1 MGLLCDRKRAETI
14 TRVRWLVACFALLV
28 ALCTSPPAAAQHLD
42 FRLFD
47 EDSGL
52 SNLDIN
58 CLAQDR
64 AGFLYAGTENGLFRY
79 DGSRFT
85 PLGKSQGLPEAGT
98 VTDVEADPDGRIWVL
113 FADRL
118 YMSHGAGFTSVA
130 LPVANNDDISHELAA
145 FGHDMLV
152 LRNGRLL
159 LARVNADDTISV
171 RPYFGLQPG
180 RTGDQTV
187 LQRVI
192 GTGFLSVHVDRGA
205 IWLQCGDTICRVQ
218 DGLLTMTG
226 DQAGLPA
233 DRWAGLLRDDRG
245 TLWLRSPNRIASL
258 ASGASRF
265 TVSDVPGGSGRF
277 ASDPGR
283 VQLVEDTAH
292 RVVTQSAKGLLVH
305 EHGIWRVYGH
315 SAGMLYG
322 APSSLL
328 VDREGSLWAG
338 SHGRGLAQALGFG
351 MFENWTR
358 EEGLEDDLVWNMV
371 RDGAGTMWVATDL
384 SVDPLDERLLPGG
397 ADASPGTAPPVA
409 GSAPPVPGAGQAA
422 SPDAQDAGTGSGRY
436 PGRAYALARSANGS
450 LFIGFISGELL
461 RRDVA
466 TGQSRIYAKLP
477 QIRTMATAPDG
488 TLWIG
493 TADGLRSVAQPDQPG
508 PPVFGT
514 SPQPGGRVFA
524 MAFDPA
530 GTLWALTS
538 EALQHRD
545 ANGSWHVVMKTDS
558 VGGYQVRCMAF
569 APDGT
574 LWLGSFIDGITRLH
588 VAGNRVVGRD
598 HLPSGHIAGLDV
610 ELLARDPAGRI
621 WVGTDRGLDVT
632 DGVSWRHIDTDDG
645 LASNDIA
652 EMATMTDRDGS
663 QWFGT
668 AAGLSHL
675 IDSSNLFRPML
686 LHPVILQSAVG
697 SRITSSVNDMGAT
710 IRLNWS
716 RAPLVIDFS
725 TLDFRYSRS
734 LRFRYR
740 LSGVDAGWVETSA
753 HEARYPD
760 LPPGASTFEVAAF
773 DPLHGLTSEPITLRF
788 QVKAPWWRSWPFY
801 AATVLLTLLALAV
814 LWRLR
819 VSYLLARQRHLEALV
834 AERTREIEQ
843 ARLILFNQATYDGLT
858 GLLNRVACLESL
870 RQAIAHAGTTGSP
883 LAIALIDLD
892 HFKQVNDRYG
902 HLSGDAVLKEIGSRL
917 SVHIRET
924 DFAGRYGGEELLV
937 VLPGLRVGAF
947 GRVQALRKQVFK
959 EPCPIENGAIALT
972 CSIGMT
978 WLREGDD
985 VTSMIRRADAALYEA
1000 KHRGRDRMV
1009 FDPPLLDWTA

>member
-1 MGLLCDRKRAETI
+1 M
-14 TRVRWLVACFALLV
+14 RWLVACFALLV
-28 ALCTSPPAAAQHLD
+28 ALFSGRPAAAQHLD

-52 SNLDIN
+52 SDLAIN
-58 CLAQDR
+58 ALAQDQ
-64 AGFLYAGTENGLFRY
+64 AGFIYAGTENGLFRY

-85 PLGKSQGLPEAGT
+85 LLGKSLGLPVGGT
-98 VTDVEADPDGRIWVL
+98 VTDVEADPDGRVWVL

-118 YMSHGAGFTSVA
+118 YMSRGAGFTSVA
-130 LPVANNDDISHELAA
+130 LDLANNDDIYHHLAPS
-145 FGHDMLV
+145 GHDMLV

-159 LARVNADDTISV
+159 RAQVKADDTILV
-171 RPYFGLQPG
+171 RPYFDSQPVGGAGRRAGGAGQAALQAA
-180 RTGDQTV
+180 
-187 LQRVI
+187 I
-192 GTGFLSVHVDRGA
+192 KAGFLSVHVDQGA
-205 IWLQCGDTICRVQ
+205 IWLQCGDTICRLQ
-218 DGLLTMTG
+218 NGLLTMTG

-233 DRWAGLLRDDRG
+233 DRWTGLLRDDRG
-245 TLWLRSPNRIASL
+245 TLWLRSPERIASL
-258 ASGASRF
+258 AAGATRF
-265 TVSDVPGGSGRF
+265 AVSDIPGGSGRF
-277 ASDPGR
+277 GTDPGR
-283 VQLVEDTAH
+283 LQLVEDAAH
-292 RVVTQSAKGLLVH
+292 RLVTQSASGLLVH
-305 EHGIWRVYGH
+305 ENASWLVYGH
-315 SAGMLYG
+315 AAGMLYG
-322 APSSLL
+322 APSSMLL
-328 VDREGSLWAG
+328 DREGSLWVG

-358 EEGLEDDLVWNMV
+358 EEGLEDDLVWNMI

-384 SVDPLDERLLPGG
+384 SVDPLDEHRRPGR
-397 ADASPGTAPPVA
+397 AEASPRLGAPVPAAPVPA
-409 GSAPPVPGAGQAA
+409 APVPGGPVPEAGAA
-422 SPDAQDAGTGSGRY
+422 AGRY

-466 TGQSRIYAKLP
+466 TGQSQLFARLP
-477 QIRTMATAPDG
+477 QIRTLATAPDG
-488 TLWIG
+488 ALWIG
-493 TADGLRSVAQPDQPG
+493 TAEGVLSVPQPDRPG
-508 PPVFGT
+508 PAIFSIV
-514 SPQPGGRVFA
+514 PQPAGRVFA
-524 MAFDPA
+524 LVFDQA

-538 EALQHRD
+538 HALQHRSAD
-545 ANGSWHVVMKTDS
+545 GSWHVVMPTDS
-558 VGGYQVRCMAF
+558 DGGYQVRCMAF

-574 LWLGSFIDGITRLH
+574 LWLGSFITGITRLH
-588 VAGNRVVGRD
+588 LAGNTVTGRD
-598 HLPSGHIAGLDV
+598 SLPSTHIAGLDV
-610 ELLARDPAGRI
+610 ELLMRDPTGRI

-652 EMATMTDRDGS
+652 EMATITDRDGS

-686 LHPVILQSAVG
+686 LHPVILQSTVG
-697 SRITSSVNDMGAT
+697 SRVTSGVNDIGAT

-760 LPPGASTFEVAAF
+760 LPPGALTFEVAAF
-773 DPLHGLTSEPITLRF
+773 DPLHGLTSEPIALRF
-788 QVKAPWWRSWPFY
+788 QVRAPWWRSWPFY
-801 AATVLLTLLALAV
+801 SAAVLLSLLAVAV
-814 LWRLR
+814 IWRLR

-858 GLLNRVACLESL
+858 GLLNRAACLESL

-883 LAIALIDLD
+883 LAIALVDLD

-902 HLSGDAVLKEIGSRL
+902 HLSGDAVLKEIGHRL
-917 SVHIRET
+917 SVCIRET

-978 WLREGDD
+978 WLRDGDD

>member
-1 MGLLCDRKRAETI
+1 M
-14 TRVRWLVACFALLV
+14 RWLAACFALAFSLFT
-28 ALCTSPPAAAQHLD
+28 CHPACAQHLG

-52 SNLDIN
+52 SDLAIN
-58 CLAQDR
+58 ALAQDQ
-64 AGFLYAGTENGLFRY
+64 AGFIYAGTENGLFRY

-85 PLGKSQGLPEAGT
+85 LLGKSLGLPEAGSI
-98 VTDVEADPDGRIWVL
+98 TDVEADPDGRIWVL

-118 YMSHGAGFTSVA
+118 YMSHGGQFTSVA
-130 LPVANNDDISHELAA
+130 LDLANSDDIDHQLAA
-145 FGHDMLV
+145 LGHDMLV

-159 LARVNADDTISV
+159 RARVNADDTIAIS
-171 RPYFGLQPG
+171 PYFGTAPSGASGQKPAQASLQAA
-180 RTGDQTV
+180 
-187 LQRVI
+187 I
-192 GTGFLSVHVDRGA
+192 KAGFLSVHVDHGA
-205 IWLQCGDTICRVQ
+205 IWLRCGETVCRVQ

-226 DQAGLPA
+226 EQAGLPR
-233 DRWAGLLRDDRG
+233 DRWTALLRDHHG
-245 TLWLRSPNRIASL
+245 TLWLRSPTRIASL
-258 ASGASRF
+258 PAGAA
-265 TVSDVPGGSGRF
+265 RF
-277 ASDPGR
+277 AVSEVSGDPGR
-283 VQLVEDTAH
+283 FGSDSGRLELVEDAAH
-292 RVVTQSAKGLLVH
+292 RVVTQSAAGLLVH
-305 EHGIWRVYGH
+305 EHDRWLVYGH
-315 SAGMLYG
+315 EEGMLYG
-322 APSSLL
+322 APSSMLI
-328 VDREGSLWAG
+328 DREGSLWTG

-358 EEGLEDDLVWNMV
+358 EQGLEDDLVWNMV
-371 RDGAGTMWVATDL
+371 RDGNGTMWVATDL
-384 SVDPLDERLLPGG
+384 SVDPLNERTLTDKAPGLPQP
-397 ADASPGTAPPVA
+397 AMPAPVA
-409 GSAPPVPGAGQAA
+409 GVPSAPGALA
-422 SPDAQDAGTGSGRY
+422 SGTPAGSAGGPDGRSPRRY
-436 PGRAYALARSANGS
+436 PGRAYALARSSGGS
-450 LFIGFISGELL
+450 LFIGFISGELM
-461 RRDVA
+461 RRDPV
-466 TGQSRIYAKLP
+466 TGRSELYAKLP
-477 QIRTMATAPDG
+477 QIRTLAIAPDG
-488 TLWIG
+488 ALWIG
-493 TADGLRSVAQPDQPG
+493 TAEGVLSVLEPDRPG
-508 PPVFGT
+508 PPMFAIAPLPAGRAFALVFD
-514 SPQPGGRVFA
+514 R
-524 MAFDPA
+524 A

-538 EALQHRD
+538 RALEHRD
-545 ANGSWHVVMKTDS
+545 ADGTWHEVMPTDS
-558 VGGYQVRCMAF
+558 DGGYQVRCMTF

-574 LWLGSFIDGITRLH
+574 LWLGSFINGITRLH
-588 VAGNRVVGRD
+588 LSGDKVVGRD
-598 HLPSGHIAGLDV
+598 HLPSSHIAGLDV
-610 ELLARDPAGRI
+610 ELLARDPAGRV

-675 IDSSNLFRPML
+675 IDSSNLFKPL
-686 LHPVILQSAVG
+686 VLHPVILQSTVG
-697 SRITSSVNDMGAT
+697 RRVTSGIRDAGST
-710 IRLNWS
+710 IRLDWS

-725 TLDFRYSRS
+725 TLDYRYSRS

-760 LPPGASTFEVAAF
+760 LPPGTQTFEVAAF
-773 DPLHGLTSEPITLRF
+773 DPLHGLTSEPIALHFEVR
-788 QVKAPWWRSWPFY
+788 APWWRSWPFY
-801 AATVLLTLLALAV
+801 FASVLLTLLAVAV

-819 VSYLLARQRHLEALV
+819 VSYLLARQRLLEALV

-858 GLLNRVACLESL
+858 GLLNRVACLERL
-870 RQAIAHAGTTGSP
+870 RQAIAHAGTTSSP

-902 HLSGDAVLKEIGSRL
+902 HLSGDAVLREIGHRL
-917 SVHIRET
+917 SVCIRET